1 MLITYSKLIENHD
14 DAKDTFSDQQISP
27 AISPL

>member
-1 MLITYSKLIENHD
+1 MLIIYSKLIENHD
-14 DAKDTFSDQQISP
+14 DAKDTFSDWQISP